1 MLIGTSLTSTLLG
14 LVGILLGL
22 SILVQVIQECWK
34 YLFSTKAAAYQ
45 RALFAFLGPW
55 ARELVRPGVVPDLQ
69 VNGPLQKWRRRPR
82 GRLQP
87 MDQPTLVAALER
99 TPAPWIRRVLQALR
113 AEAELQNG
121 RAEILSPAF
130 SALLEQLRATGK
142 DSPGYSSALE
152 VLRFLGTWSSGD
164 ADPSRA
170 PVDAGKVVT
179 AFRQQFLPQITEVER
194 SFTQLDRNFDYLYRR
209 RNTALTFLFAISVV
223 VALDVPIAT
232 LYRQAKGMTPEQA
245 VTLAES
251 ARSIYDSLNRL
262 PRPSVPATRQ
272 ADSVRAEEYHQLSRD
287 ILESLRQSASV
298 GPGGTVETDFISAR
312 LSKLRRQMKDGGL
325 RWVAGYLLG
334 SLVTALLISF
344 GAPFWNDVAGA
355 VLRVSKGS
363 RKVEI
368 APATI
373 GGDG

>member
-209 RNTALTFLFAISVV
+209 RNTALTFLFAIGVV